1 MSLEI
6 VQIIEDDVDQ
16 AFLLDLALRKAR
28 YRTNVAYDGAIG
40 LEDARRLQPALVLL
54 DLMLPGLDGH
64 EVCRRLRKDPW
75 TQSIPII
82 MVSALGSED
91 HRVAGLE
98 LGADD
103 YIDKPFSPREVVS
116 RVRAV
121 LRRAR
126 LRAVLKEERLG
137 AELVLEDSA
146 FVVAFNGSRLQLSSP
161 EWWILRR
168 LAKQVGE
175 MVTGEELMTLL
186 WGECNPVREGQL
198 DRYVQ
203 GLKRKI
209 ERHPGFPGAMV
220 AARGVGYALKS
231 FAQ

>member
-16 AFLLDLALRKAR
+16 ASLLDRALRKAR
-28 YRTNVAYDGAIG
+28 YRTNLAYDGATG
-40 LEDARRLQPALVLL
+40 LEEARRLQPALVLL
-54 DLMLPGLDGH
+54 DVMLPGLDGH
-64 EVCRRLRKDPW
+64 EVCRQLRKDPR
-75 TQSIPII
+75 TESIAIV
-82 MVSALGSED
+82 MVTALGSED
-91 HRVAGLE
+91 HRVGGLE

-103 YIDKPFSPREVVS
+103 YIAKPFSPREVVA

-126 LRAVLKEERLG
+126 QRALLKEERLG
-137 AELVLEDSA
+137 GDLVLEDSA
-146 FVVAFNGSRLQLSSP
+146 FVVAFKGTRLELSAP

-168 LAKQVGE
+168 LVKQVGE
-175 MVTGEELMTLL
+175 MVTWEELMTLL
-186 WGECNPVREGQL
+186 WGECNPIHEHQL

-209 ERHPGFPGAMV
+209 EGHPGFPGAIV
-220 AARGVGYALKS
+220 AARGVGYV
-231 FAQ
+231 FRTPG